1 MPIIAWK
8 FDASFRLSHR
18 KMFHAV
24 DDLKASKSNFLQD
37 AQKARQTR
45 AAERKHD
52 AAAIQIQVI
61 FFLIWSDM
69 KVFTKH
75 VFKAAARGFISRRR
89 MHHAVRA
96 RFDAAFA
103 DFHELNKSAD
113 LKPSM

>member
-1 MPIIAWK
+1 
-8 FDASFRLSHR
+8 
-18 KMFHAV
+18 
-24 DDLKASKSNFLQD
+24 
-37 AQKARQTR
+37 
-45 AAERKHD
+45 
-52 AAAIQIQVI
+52 
-61 FFLIWSDM
+61 M